1 MRSLKSL
8 LLAGIGKLPISN
20 YMDSFVDW
28 LTKTFAGF
36 FNVLKII
43 GDGLMGFI
51 SNTLTF
57 INPWIL
63 MLLIVALAYLVSKK
77 WGFTI
82 LTAIG
87 LFYIYNQELW
97 GDLINTFTL
106 VLLSSLISILIGIPL
121 GIWMAK
127 SETAKKVINP
137 ILDFMQTM
145 PAFVYLIP
153 AVAFFGIGMVPGV
166 FASVIFALPPTVRMT
181 NLGIREIPTEL
192 VEASDAFGST
202 SRQKLFGVELPL
214 AKSTIMAGVNQTIM
228 LALSMVVTAS
238 MIGAPG
244 LGNGV
249 LSALQHAEI
258 GNGFVNGLALVI
270 LAIIIDRF
278 TQKLNAPVGQKQ
290 ASKPKWQKW
299 IAPVLVIAFLAT
311 GIAQTVASHMGPH
324 KEKVTLAYVE
334 WDSEVASTNV
344 LAEVLKEK
352 GYDVEIKPLD
362 NAIAWKS
369 VADGSVDA
377 SVSAWLPTTHKAQ
390 YDKYKNQLDDLGVN
404 LKGTQLGLAVPKY
417 MTDVNSIEDLS
428 NQADST
434 ITGIE
439 PGAGIVTSAEKAQ
452 KEYSNLSNWEVSS
465 SSTGAMITSLEQAL
479 KNKED
484 IVITAW
490 KPHWIFAKY
499 DLKFL
504 EDPKGVFGK
513 SEDIHTIARK
523 NLKQDNAG
531 AYKIIDNFHWT
542 SDDMESV
549 MLDISNGTSPSKAA
563 QKWIKNNKDKV
574 AEWSK

>member
-1 MRSLKSL
+1 MEI
-8 LLAGIGKLPISN
+8 LLAAKLPIAN
-20 YMDSFVDW
+20 YVDSFVDW
-28 LTKTFAGF
+28 LTNTFSGL
-36 FNVLKII
+36 FNILKVV
-43 GDGLMGFI
+43 GDGIMGFI

-63 MLLIVALAYLVSKK
+63 IVLIVALAYILSKK
-77 WGFTI
+77 WSFTI

-87 LFYIYNQELW
+87 LLFIYNQELW

-127 SETAKKVINP
+127 SENAKKVINP

-192 VEASDAFGST
+192 IEASDAFGST
-202 SRQKLFGVELPL
+202 SSQKLFGVELPL
-214 AKSTIMAGVNQTIM
+214 AKNTIMAGVNQTIM
-228 LALSMVVTAS
+228 LSLSMVVTAS

-278 TQKLNAPVGQKQ
+278 TQKLNAPIGQKQ
-290 ASKPKWQKW
+290 ERPKWQKW
-299 IAPVLVIAFLAT
+299 IAPALVLAFMAT
-311 GIAQTVASHMGPH
+311 GITQTVLSHMGVQKP
-324 KEKVTLAYVE
+324 KVTLAYVE

-344 LAEVLKEK
+344 LAEVLKDK

-377 SVSAWLPTTHKAQ
+377 SVSAWLPVTHKAQ
-390 YDKYKNQLDDLGVN
+390 YEKYKGQLDDLGVN
-404 LKGTQLGLAVPKY
+404 LKGTKLGLAVPTY

-439 PGAGIVTSAEKAQ
+439 PGAGITTSAEKAQ
-452 KEYSNLSNWEVSS
+452 KEYSNLSNWKVSS

-484 IVITAW
+484 IVITGW

-499 DLKFL
+499 DLKIL
-504 EDPKGVFGK
+504 EDPKGVFGG
-513 SEDIHTIARK
+513 SEDIHTISRK
-523 NLKQDNAG
+523 GLKNDNAG

-542 SDDMESV
+542 SKDMESV
-549 MLDISNGTSPSKAA
+549 MLDISNGKSPSEAA
-563 QKWIKNNKDKV
+563 QKWIKNNPDKV
-574 AEWSK
+574 SDWTK

>member
-1 MRSLKSL
+1 MPNLFS
-8 LLAGIGKLPISN
+8 IKLPIAN
-20 YMDSFVDW
+20 LVDQLVDW
-28 LTKTFAGF
+28 ITNTFSGLF
-36 FNVLKII
+36 DVLKII
-43 GDGLMGFI
+43 GDAIMNFI
-51 SNTLTF
+51 ANTLIF

-63 MLLIVALAYLVSKK
+63 IAVIVALAYLISKRF
-77 WGFTI
+77 GFTI

-87 LFYIYNQELW
+87 LLFVYNQGLW
-97 GDLINTFTL
+97 VDMINTFTL
-106 VLLSSLISILIGIPL
+106 VLLSSLISIIIGVPL

-127 SETAKKVINP
+127 NKTVKKVVDP

-192 VEASDAFGST
+192 IEASDAFGST
-202 SRQKLFGVELPL
+202 PAQKLFGVELPL
-214 AKSTIMAGVNQTIM
+214 AKKTMMAGINQTIM

-278 TQKLNAPVGQKQ
+278 TQKLNAPIGKKVTK
-290 ASKPKWQKW
+290 SKWQKW
-299 IAPVLVIAFLAT
+299 LVPVLALAFLAT
-311 GIAQTVASHMGPH
+311 GVTQTILAHTGVQKP
-324 KEKVTLAYVE
+324 KVTLAYVE

-344 LAEVLKEK
+344 LAEVLKEQ
-352 GYDVEIKPLD
+352 GFQVEIKPLD

-369 VADGSVDA
+369 VADGSLDA
-377 SVSAWLPTTHKAQ
+377 STSAWLPTTHKDQ
-390 YDKYKNQLDDLGVN
+390 YDKYDKDLDDLGAN
-404 LKGTQLGLAVPKY
+404 LEGTTLGLAVPTY

-428 NQADST
+428 DQADQT

-439 PGAGIVTSAEKAQ
+439 PGAGIMTKTEAAMKD
-452 KEYSNLSNWEVSS
+452 YNNLSGWTLSA
-465 SSTGAMITSLEQAL
+465 SSTGAMITSLEQAI
-479 KNKED
+479 KNKKP
-484 IVITAW
+484 IVITGW
-490 KPHWIFAKY
+490 TPHWIFAKY

-504 EDPKGVFGK
+504 ADPKGVFGK
-513 SEDIHTIARK
+513 SEEIHTIARK
-523 NLKQDNAG
+523 GLEKDKPE
-531 AYKIIDNFHWT
+531 AYKIIDKFNWT
-542 SDDMESV
+542 TDDMESV
-549 MLDISNGTSPSKAA
+549 MLAISKGQTPEEAA
-563 QKWIKNNKDKV
+563 KEWIKQNPKKV
-574 AEWSK
+574 QNWLS

>member
-1 MRSLKSL
+1 MRNLESL

-28 LTKTFAGF
+28 LTKTFSGLF
-36 FNVLKII
+36 SVLKII

-51 SNTLTF
+51 SSTLTF

-63 MLLIVALAYLVSKK
+63 MLLIVALAYLISKK
-77 WGFTI
+77 WSFTI

-87 LFYIYNQELW
+87 LLYIYNQELW

-127 SETAKKVINP
+127 NETAKKVINP

-202 SRQKLFGVELPL
+202 SQQKLFGVELPL
-214 AKSTIMAGVNQTIM
+214 AKNTIMAGINQTIM
-228 LALSMVVTAS
+228 LSLSMVVTAS

-290 ASKPKWQKW
+290 ANKPKWQKW
-299 IAPVLVIAFLAT
+299 LAPALILAFLAT
-311 GIAQTVASHMGPH
+311 GITQAVVSHTGSH

-344 LAEVLKEK
+344 LAEALKQE
-352 GYDVEIKPLD
+352 GYDVDIKPLD
-362 NAIAWKS
+362 NAVAWKS

-377 SVSAWLPTTHKAQ
+377 SVSAWLPATHKAQ
-390 YDKYKNQLDDLGVN
+390 YDKYKGQLDDLGVN
-404 LKGTQLGLAVPKY
+404 LKGTKLGLAVPSY
-417 MTDVNSIEDLS
+417 MKDVNSIEDLS
-428 NQADST
+428 DQADST

-439 PGAGIVTSAEKAQ
+439 PGAGIMSGAEKAQ
-452 KEYSNLSNWEVSS
+452 KEYSNLSSWKVSS
-465 SSTGAMITSLEQAL
+465 SSTGAMTTSLEQAI
-479 KNKED
+479 KNKDE

-490 KPHWIFAKY
+490 KPHWMFAKY

-504 EDPKGVFGK
+504 KDPKGVFGK
-513 SEDIHTIARK
+513 SENLHTIAK
-523 NLKQDNAG
+523 KGLKDENPG
-531 AYKIIDNFHWT
+531 AYKLINNFHW
-542 SDDMESV
+542 SSSDMESV
-549 MLDISNGTSPSKAA
+549 MLDINKGTSPEKAA
-563 QKWIKNNKDKV
+563 QKWIKNHKSQV